1 MEPVAKQPLTEV
13 ELNRR
18 FESAL
23 KQASVSL
30 PALHGVLDK
39 MGAPQNGETAV
50 SLGLRFEWLVRQRA
64 SLKNQRVQIGCSF
77 HRQPTWKWL
86 LAVPLIYIPIFG
98 LNDLLPNWDSFCR
111 PDA

>member
-1 MEPVAKQPLTEV
+1 MELVAKQPFTEV

-39 MGAPQNGETAV
+39 MGAPRNGETAV
-50 SLGLRFEWLVRQRA
+50 SQNNSICKSYLFKCFAGYDGLLYG
-64 SLKNQRVQIGCSF
+64 I
-77 HRQPTWKWL
+77 T
-86 LAVPLIYIPIFG
+86 Y
-98 LNDLLPNWDSFCR
+98 
-111 PDA
+111 